1 MDAGEPDPPQPVPPD
16 KGPGPPVDEPPGS
29 PGAPPEDPKTPP
41 AGDPPS
47 GKPTE
52 LVSKAMSARSGSPAA
67 RILVVEDSK
76 DVLDLITLALVRR
89 GWHVEAAAR
98 AKEGLTKL
106 AERRYDLV
114 IAHLGLPDRRAT
126 EMLREAREAGH
137 LAATAVLVI
146 TGQPNPENPDAYPVL
161 RKPLD
166 IEVLV
171 RQAQTILGAAAASG
185 DDEGESATVELVLYY
200 TPPWPSSMKARRN
213 LEQILAG
220 YEADTVRLTVRDLVE
235 QPDLAES
242 DGVVFSPTLIK
253 KSPGA
258 PVWMLGDLSDT
269 SAVTD
274 LLLASGIKP
283 R

>member
-1 MDAGEPDPPQPVPPD
+1 MSGTT
-16 KGPGPPVDEPPGS
+16 GP
-29 PGAPPEDPKTPP
+29 
-41 AGDPPS
+41 
-47 GKPTE
+47 
-52 LVSKAMSARSGSPAA
+52 A

-76 DVLDLITLALVRR
+76 DVLDLITLALVRQ

-98 AKEGLTKL
+98 ADEGMARL

-137 LAATAVLVI
+137 LAATAVLVV
-146 TGQPNPENPDAYPVL
+146 TGQANPDNPDEFPVL

-166 IEVLV
+166 IEALV
-171 RQAQTILGAAAASG
+171 RQAQSILGADAASG
-185 DDEGESATVELVLYY
+185 EADAAGARVEMILYY

-213 LEQILAG
+213 LEQILDG
-220 YEADTVRLTVRDLVE
+220 YAADAVHLTLRDLTE
-235 QPDLAES
+235 HPDLAEA

-258 PVWMLGDLSDT
+258 PVWMLGDLSDPT
-269 SAVTD
+269 GVID
-274 LLLASGIKP
+274 LLLAAGIKP
-283 R
+283 RPG